1 MATIALTPGRVPPHD
16 LDAEVSVLGSIL
28 LDPLSIAKVLQFLHP
43 EDFYREN
50 NGQVYRAALD
60 LFAAGEPIDN
70 VTLAAQLQTLGMLDR
85 VGGRAA
91 LASMQSAV
99 PTSANIEYYGRIIK
113 EKAYK
118 RRLISAGANIAGFGY
133 DDGVEAE
140 AAINQA
146 QSLVFGVADDRDQRE
161 LSKLYDLLGPA
172 MERISLQMES
182 GQGVVGVPSGF
193 HDLDRMTGGFK
204 DSDLIIVAG
213 RPSMGK
219 CVRSNSLIDDPATG
233 ERTTIEDAVRRQ
245 MPSVFGFGWDGL
257 IEAQEVHAWVDS
269 GIKPCFKVTTR
280 TGRSVEVTGHH
291 PFLTTKGWQPL
302 HDIAIGTRIG
312 VPRWVRCF
320 GDDQSMQ
327 MGKVRLLAYFIA
339 EGGLTGTTP
348 GFTNTDPEIL
358 ADFHLLIASHFPSL
372 KVRQNAIS
380 YFPSGP
386 RGGRPNPLTTWLKEL
401 GMMGKLAAEK
411 RFPDSVWR
419 WDRDRLREF
428 IKVLMSCDGT
438 VYSMT
443 GYPRIEF
450 AVASEG
456 LAQDMHHALVRFGIV
471 AKLWKKKDRCW
482 RVEITEPVSVRR
494 YQTQIGWIGEKS
506 RRFTTELPNRRSN
519 VGHLSKEIWS
529 DVRFSADRRGM
540 TLLELARRAGEP
552 HSEERGFNPH
562 TSRGLP
568 SHRLA
573 AYADVLNDV
582 ALRQIASDD
591 IYWDEVVSIEA
602 TGEHQVYD
610 LTVPDTNNFIAQDI
624 LVHNTSFALNVGLHA
639 ALENKKSIAIFSLE
653 MSKEQLTERL
663 LTEQAQ
669 IDAQRLHR
677 GLLSEAEF
685 DRVSNALGPL
695 GEASIY
701 IDDTPVMDELTLQ
714 LKARQAKM
722 RHGIDMIIVDY
733 LQLMH
738 GRSRGD
744 DNRVQEVSSISRALK
759 GLARELRIPVLA
771 ISQLSRAPEQ
781 RPDKRP
787 ILSDLRESGCL
798 SGDTPIYL
806 PDTGAYVPIRE
817 LAGKS
822 GFRVLALDEKWWRM
836 TPKTVTNAFATG
848 TKPVFKM
855 TTKLGRRI
863 RATSNHKFRT
873 IEGWKRLDELHPG
886 DRIALPRVLQGPE
899 KDTMSYEELGLL
911 GHLIGDGCTL
921 PTHAIQYTT
930 VDPSLAEL
938 VANLAT
944 QVFGDR
950 VRPRIHPERSWI
962 QVCLPPT
969 QHLTHGV
976 HNPIRVWLE
985 GLGAFGFRS
994 HEKRVPAKVF
1004 SQSALGIAVFLRH
1017 LWATDGC
1024 VHLSHGVSHY
1034 ANVYYAS
1041 SSAGLAQDVQC
1052 LLLRLGI
1059 NAKLT
1064 RHSQPGKGRDQ
1075 YHVSVSG
1082 QHEILAFLEIV
1093 GVLGAEKTEH
1103 KAAILE
1109 YLSARE
1115 PNTNR
1120 DVIPAAAWR
1129 LHAVPAMQMAG
1140 ITTRAMQAGMESRYS
1155 GTGIFDQNL
1164 SRDRAKRLA
1173 GVVKSSD
1180 LELLAIS
1187 DVYWDRIVGIEP
1199 AGVEEVYDLTVDNLH
1214 SFVAGNVIA
1223 HNSIEQDSDLV
1234 MFLFRPEYYKSDE
1247 RPGIAEVIV
1256 SKHRNGPTGMIELKF
1271 RRDHTRFYNLET
1283 RRPEP
1288 GTE

>member
-1 MATIALTPGRVPPHD
+1 
-16 LDAEVSVLGSIL
+16 
-28 LDPLSIAKVLQFLHP
+28 
-43 EDFYREN
+43 
-50 NGQVYRAALD
+50 
-60 LFAAGEPIDN
+60 
-70 VTLAAQLQTLGMLDR
+70 
-85 VGGRAA
+85 
-91 LASMQSAV
+91 
-99 PTSANIEYYGRIIK
+99 
-113 EKAYK
+113 
-118 RRLISAGANIAGFGY
+118 
-133 DDGVEAE
+133 
-140 AAINQA
+140 
-146 QSLVFGVADDRDQRE
+146 
-161 LSKLYDLLGPA
+161 
-172 MERISLQMES
+172 
-182 GQGVVGVPSGF
+182 
-193 HDLDRMTGGFK
+193 
-204 DSDLIIVAG
+204 
-213 RPSMGK
+213 MGK
-219 CVRSNSLIDDPATG
+219 PAT
-233 ERTTIEDAVRRQ
+233 
-245 MPSVFGFGWDGL
+245 
-257 IEAQEVHAWVDS
+257 
-269 GIKPCFKVTTR
+269 K
-280 TGRSVEVTGHH
+280 
-291 PFLTTKGWQPL
+291 
-302 HDIAIGTRIG
+302 
-312 VPRWVRCF
+312 
-320 GDDQSMQ
+320 
-327 MGKVRLLAYFIA
+327 
-339 EGGLTGTTP
+339 
-348 GFTNTDPEIL
+348 
-358 ADFHLLIASHFPSL
+358 
-372 KVRQNAIS
+372 
-380 YFPSGP
+380 
-386 RGGRPNPLTTWLKEL
+386 
-401 GMMGKLAAEK
+401 K
-411 RFPDSVWR
+411 RFPDCVWR

-428 IKVLMSCDGT
+428 IRVLMSCDGT
-438 VYSMT
+438 VYSMG

-506 RRFTTELPNRRSN
+506 RRFTTELPDRRSN

-540 TLLELARRAGEP
+540 TLMELARRAGEP
-552 HSEERGFNPH
+552 HSWERGFNPH

-798 SGDTPIYL
+798 AGETPIYL
-806 PDTGAYVPIRE
+806 PDSGAYVPISE
-817 LAGKS
+817 LVGKT
-822 GFRVLALDEKWWRM
+822 GFRVLALDEKRWRM
-836 TPKTVTNAFATG
+836 TPKTVTKAFATG

-855 TTKLGRRI
+855 TTKLGRKI
-863 RATSNHKFRT
+863 RATGNHKFRT
-873 IEGWKRLDELHPG
+873 IEGWRRLDELRPG
-886 DRIALPRVLQGPE
+886 AQIALPRVLQGPE
-899 KDTMSYEELGLL
+899 KDTMSHEELGLL

-930 VDPSLAEL
+930 VDPTLAKLVASLAAE
-938 VANLAT
+938 
-944 QVFGDR
+944 VFGAG
-950 VRPRIHPERSWI
+950 VRPRIRPERSWI
-962 QVCLPPT
+962 QVYFPPT
-969 QHLTHGV
+969 RHLTHGV
-976 HNPIRVWLE
+976 RNPMRVWLE
-985 GLGAFGFRS
+985 ELGAFGLRS
-994 HEKRVPAKVF
+994 YEKRVPAKVF
-1004 SQSALGIAVFLRH
+1004 NQSAVGVAAFLRH

-1034 ANVYYAS
+1034 ANVYYATS
-1041 SSAGLAQDVQC
+1041 SPGLAQDVQS

-1059 NAKLT
+1059 NATLS
-1064 RHSQPGKGRDQ
+1064 RHAQVGKGRDQ
-1075 YHVSVSG
+1075 YHVTVSG
-1082 QHEILAFLEIV
+1082 RHEILAFLEVV
-1093 GVLGAEKTEH
+1093 GVLGQRKTLH

-1109 YLSARE
+1109 YLSSKAS
-1115 PNTNR
+1115 NTNR
-1120 DVIPAAAWR
+1120 DIVPSAVWR
-1129 LHAVPAMQMAG
+1129 LFAVPSMQLAG
-1140 ITTRAMQAGMESRYS
+1140 ITTRAMQAGIGNSYMGS
-1155 GTGIFDQNL
+1155 GIYRQNL
-1164 SRDRAKRLA
+1164 SRERSRRLA
-1173 GVVKSSD
+1173 AVVGSET
-1180 LELLAIS
+1180 LELLSTS
-1187 DVYWDRIVGIEP
+1187 DVYWDSVERIDSDGIE
-1199 AGVEEVYDLTVDNLH
+1199 EVFDLTVEDLH
-1214 SFVAGNVIA
+1214 SFVAENVIV

>member
-1 MATIALTPGRVPPHD
+1 MAQIALTPGRVPPHD
-16 LDAEVSVLGSIL
+16 LDAETSVLGSIL

-70 VTLAAQLQTLGMLDR
+70 VTLAAQLQTMGMLDR
-85 VGGRAA
+85 IGGRTQ

-140 AAINQA
+140 EAINQA

-219 CVRSNSLIDDPATG
+219 
-233 ERTTIEDAVRRQ
+233 
-245 MPSVFGFGWDGL
+245 
-257 IEAQEVHAWVDS
+257 
-269 GIKPCFKVTTR
+269 
-280 TGRSVEVTGHH
+280 
-291 PFLTTKGWQPL
+291 
-302 HDIAIGTRIG
+302 
-312 VPRWVRCF
+312 
-320 GDDQSMQ
+320 
-327 MGKVRLLAYFIA
+327 
-339 EGGLTGTTP
+339 
-348 GFTNTDPEIL
+348 
-358 ADFHLLIASHFPSL
+358 
-372 KVRQNAIS
+372 
-380 YFPSGP
+380 
-386 RGGRPNPLTTWLKEL
+386 
-401 GMMGKLAAEK
+401 
-411 RFPDSVWR
+411 
-419 WDRDRLREF
+419 
-428 IKVLMSCDGT
+428 
-438 VYSMT
+438 
-443 GYPRIEF
+443 
-450 AVASEG
+450 
-456 LAQDMHHALVRFGIV
+456 
-471 AKLWKKKDRCW
+471 
-482 RVEITEPVSVRR
+482 
-494 YQTQIGWIGEKS
+494 
-506 RRFTTELPNRRSN
+506 
-519 VGHLSKEIWS
+519 
-529 DVRFSADRRGM
+529 
-540 TLLELARRAGEP
+540 
-552 HSEERGFNPH
+552 
-562 TSRGLP
+562 
-568 SHRLA
+568 
-573 AYADVLNDV
+573 
-582 ALRQIASDD
+582 
-591 IYWDEVVSIEA
+591 
-602 TGEHQVYD
+602 
-610 LTVPDTNNFIAQDI
+610 
-624 LVHNTSFALNVGLHA
+624 TSFALNVGLYA
-639 ALENKKSIAIFSLE
+639 ALERKKSIAIFSLE

-798 SGDTPIYL
+798 AGDTPIYL
-806 PDTGAYVPIRE
+806 PDTGTYVPIRE

-836 TPKTVTNAFATG
+836 DAKTVTNAFATG
-848 TKPVFKM
+848 TKPVFRL

-863 RATSNHKFRT
+863 RATGNHKFRT
-873 IEGWKRLDELHPG
+873 IDGWKRLDELNSG

-899 KDTMSYEELGLL
+899 KDTMSRAELGLL

-930 VDPSLAEL
+930 KDPILAET
-938 VANLAT
+938 VVTLAKD
-944 QVFGDR
+944 VFGDR
-950 VRPRIHPERSWI
+950 VRPRIKPERSWI
-962 QVCLPPT
+962 QVFLPPT
-969 QHLTHGV
+969 QHLTHRV
-976 HNPIRVWLE
+976 HNPVRLWLDKLGVF
-985 GLGAFGFRS
+985 GLRS
-994 HEKRVPAKVF
+994 HEKRVPSEVF
-1004 SQSALGIAVFLRH
+1004 RQSAGGVAVFLRH

-1024 VHLSHGVSHY
+1024 VRLTEDHY
-1034 ANVYYAS
+1034 AAIYYAS
-1041 SSAGLAQDVQC
+1041 SSERLAIDVQS
-1052 LLLRLGI
+1052 LLLRIGI
-1059 NAKLT
+1059 NATLS
-1064 RHSQPGKGRDQ
+1064 RHSQGAKGRDQ
-1075 YHVSVSG
+1075 FHVTISG
-1082 QHEILAFLEIV
+1082 RDEIISFLAVVDVV
-1093 GVLGAEKTEH
+1093 GREKSIH
-1103 KAAILE
+1103 KALILE
-1109 YLSARE
+1109 YLSSRE
-1115 PNTNR
+1115 AKTNR
-1120 DVIPAAAWR
+1120 DVVPAAVWR
-1129 LHAVPAMQMAG
+1129 LAAVPAMQAAG
-1140 ITTRAMQAGMESRYS
+1140 MTTREMQRGLGMAYM
-1155 GTGIFDQNL
+1155 GGNIYHQNL

-1173 GVVKSSD
+1173 AVVRSGEI
-1180 LELLAIS
+1180 ELLSIS
-1187 DVYWDRIVGIEP
+1187 DIYWDAIRSIEP
-1199 AGVEEVYDLTVDNLH
+1199 DGTDDVFDLTVEDFHN
-1214 SFVAGNVIA
+1214 FVAGNVVA

-1247 RPGIAEVIV
+1247 RPGIAEIIV

>member
-1 MATIALTPGRVPPHD
+1 M
-16 LDAEVSVLGSIL
+16 
-28 LDPLSIAKVLQFLHP
+28 
-43 EDFYREN
+43 
-50 NGQVYRAALD
+50 
-60 LFAAGEPIDN
+60 
-70 VTLAAQLQTLGMLDR
+70 GMLDR
-85 VGGRAA
+85 VGGRAQ
-91 LASMQSAV
+91 LASMQSTV
-99 PTSANIEYYGRIIK
+99 PTAANIEYYGRIIK

-118 RRLISAGANIAGFGY
+118 RRLISAGSNIAGFGY

-140 AAINQA
+140 EAINQA

-182 GQGVVGVPSGF
+182 GQGIVGVPSGF

-219 CVRSNSLIDDPATG
+219 CIKHDSIVINPATG
-233 ERTTIEDAVRRQ
+233 ERLTIQNAIRQQ
-245 MPSVFGFGWDGL
+245 MPTILGFAWNGAV
-257 IEAQEVHAWVDS
+257 ESQEVHAWVDS
-269 GIKPCFKVTTR
+269 GVKPCFKVTTR

-291 PFLTTKGWQPL
+291 PFLTTTGWQPL
-302 HDIAIGTRIG
+302 HDISVGTRIA

-320 GDDQSMQ
+320 GQDQSLSLGQ
-327 MGKVRLLAYFIA
+327 VRLLAYFIA
-339 EGGLTGTTP
+339 EGGLTGVTP
-348 GFTNTDPEIL
+348 GFTNTDPDIVT
-358 ADFHLLIASHFPSL
+358 DFHALIAELFPSL
-372 KVRQNAIS
+372 KVRRHSIT

-386 RGGRPNPLTTWLKEL
+386 RLGGKPNPLTSWLREL
-401 GMMGKLAAEK
+401 ELMGKLATRK
-411 RFPDSVWR
+411 RFPDCVWR

-428 IKVLMSCDGT
+428 LRALMSCDGT
-438 VYSMT
+438 VYSMS

-456 LAQDMHHALVRFGIV
+456 LAQDMHHALLRFGII

-482 RVEITEPVSVRR
+482 RVEITEPASVRR

-506 RRFTTELPNRRSN
+506 RRFSGELPNRRSN

-529 DVRFSADRRGM
+529 DVRFAAEQRGL
-540 TLLELARRAGEP
+540 TLTELARRAGEP
-552 HSEERGFNPH
+552 HSEVGGFNLH

-568 SHRLA
+568 STRLA
-573 AYADVLNDV
+573 AYADVLNELG
-582 ALRQIASDD
+582 LRQLASDE

-602 TGEHQVYD
+602 TGDHQVYD

-639 ALENKKSIAIFSLE
+639 ALESKKSIAIFSLE

-695 GEASIY
+695 GEALIY

-787 ILSDLRESGCL
+787 ILSDLRESG
-798 SGDTPIYL
+798 
-806 PDTGAYVPIRE
+806 
-817 LAGKS
+817 
-822 GFRVLALDEKWWRM
+822 
-836 TPKTVTNAFATG
+836 
-848 TKPVFKM
+848 
-855 TTKLGRRI
+855 
-863 RATSNHKFRT
+863 
-873 IEGWKRLDELHPG
+873 
-886 DRIALPRVLQGPE
+886 
-899 KDTMSYEELGLL
+899 
-911 GHLIGDGCTL
+911 
-921 PTHAIQYTT
+921 
-930 VDPSLAEL
+930 
-938 VANLAT
+938 
-944 QVFGDR
+944 
-950 VRPRIHPERSWI
+950 
-962 QVCLPPT
+962 
-969 QHLTHGV
+969 
-976 HNPIRVWLE
+976 
-985 GLGAFGFRS
+985 
-994 HEKRVPAKVF
+994 
-1004 SQSALGIAVFLRH
+1004 
-1017 LWATDGC
+1017 
-1024 VHLSHGVSHY
+1024 
-1034 ANVYYAS
+1034 
-1041 SSAGLAQDVQC
+1041 
-1052 LLLRLGI
+1052 
-1059 NAKLT
+1059 
-1064 RHSQPGKGRDQ
+1064 
-1075 YHVSVSG
+1075 
-1082 QHEILAFLEIV
+1082 
-1093 GVLGAEKTEH
+1093 
-1103 KAAILE
+1103 
-1109 YLSARE
+1109 
-1115 PNTNR
+1115 
-1120 DVIPAAAWR
+1120 
-1129 LHAVPAMQMAG
+1129 
-1140 ITTRAMQAGMESRYS
+1140 
-1155 GTGIFDQNL
+1155 
-1164 SRDRAKRLA
+1164 
-1173 GVVKSSD
+1173 
-1180 LELLAIS
+1180 
-1187 DVYWDRIVGIEP
+1187 
-1199 AGVEEVYDLTVDNLH
+1199 
-1214 SFVAGNVIA
+1214 
-1223 HNSIEQDSDLV
+1223 SIEQDSDLV